1 MNDAPRFLIDANLSC
16 KIPTWR
22 GADFVYQADLNPAMS
37 DTAIWEYARLHNMV
51 IVTKDADFT
60 NRILFAQPPPKV
72 IRIGLGNMKK
82 AVLRLAISTVWSDVL
97 ELLPTCKYIHVSN
110 SNIEA
115 IRT

>member
-1 MNDAPRFLIDANLSC
+1 MTDTPYFLIDANLSC

-22 GADFVYQADLNPAMS
+22 GAAFVYQADLDPAMS

-60 NRILFAQPPPKV
+60 DRISFTNPPPKV

-82 AVLRLAISTVWSDVL
+82 AVLRLAISTIWSEVV

-110 SNIEA
+110 TNIEG
-115 IRT
+115 IRI